1 MWLGR
6 GTEPPYWQPNLLK
19 RSMQIIFILC
29 ASRKWPNTPLT
40 LKQHSCKDL
49 ERTVFARLPKE
60 AQANKI
66 WQLQKCI
73 YELADASQYWYLKI
87 WEELCKLGGRPSKLD
102 QGIFYLH
109 NRREMIGTVSLF
121 VDDLLWAG
129 NSELVQIIQK
139 LKTIFQVVSE
149 NHKSIT
155 YVGINLK

>member
-1 MWLGR
+1 MHQESGQ
-6 GTEPPYWQPNLLK
+6 T
-19 RSMQIIFILC
+19 
-29 ASRKWPNTPLT
+29 TPLT

-102 QGIFYLH
+102 QGIFYLY

-155 YVGINLK
+155 YIGINLK